1 MGDPYYDPYQDMGE
15 GDMMAMYAQMNPQ
28 LFGNDPAKRLNYYQD
43 LMSTLGT
50 DLVQTAGVTNPAAEQ
65 YAEPMNQTGSIYGSD
80 PFYASIFQAIEEGKD
95 PITAA
100 KLARD
105 QLGYKGTPEEFNQ
118 QVVSVATQYAG
129 ERVQNQQARS
139 QWEAENGGGWSMPD
153 GSKYKQ
159 TPLGGN
165 DVRAT
170 ASEYDLM
177 GAPDPNELFDQYV
190 KQMGTRPK
198 LTPEA
203 LVGTM
208 ADVAKGAVKSV
219 RPWQSRGEAV
229 SSAEPPAAPGR
240 NLPPGVVDYT
250 PDPGVA
256 PSSPSGSSPTPS
268 PRNQTRLAAP
278 RLAGGNFFLEKAAKD
293 SINNRVEQSK
303 NTQVR
308 SDANR
313 NLMRRITALAGLLQ
327 GGFPE

>member
-1 MGDPYYDPYQDMGE
+1 MGDPYMDPYQDMGE
-15 GDMMAMYAQMNPQ
+15 GDMLAMYAQMNPQ

-65 YAEPMNQTGSIYGSD
+65 YMEPMNQTGSIYGSD
-80 PFYASIFQAIEEGKD
+80 QRFASIFQAIEEGAD
-95 PITAA
+95 PISAVRAA
-100 KLARD
+100 RE
-105 QLGYKGTPEEFNQ
+105 QLGLPEGMTLEEYNQ
-118 QVVSVATQYAG
+118 TILPVATQYAS
-129 ERVQNQQARS
+129 EKVQNQQARS

-170 ASEYDLM
+170 ASEYELM
-177 GAPDPNELFDQYV
+177 GSPDPQALFDQYL
-190 KQMGTRPK
+190 QQNGTRPK
-198 LTPEA
+198 MTPGA
-203 LVGTM
+203 GISASAGPANSNGFGWSAGATPTAPRTD
-208 ADVAKGAVKSV
+208 ADKKKPTAVA
-219 RPWQSRGEAV
+219 
-229 SSAEPPAAPGR
+229 
-240 NLPPGVVDYT
+240 
-250 PDPGVA
+250 DPN
-256 PSSPSGSSPTPS
+256 TQ
-268 PRNQTRLAAP
+268 PRNAAP

-293 SINNRVEQSK
+293 SINKRVDQSK

>member
-1 MGDPYYDPYQDMGE
+1 MGDPYMDPYQDMGE
-15 GDMMAMYAQMNPQ
+15 GDMLAMYAQMNPQ

-65 YAEPMNQTGSIYGSD
+65 YMEPMNQTGAIYGSD
-80 PFYASIFQAIEEGKD
+80 PLYASVFQAIEDGKD
-95 PITAA
+95 PITAS
-100 KLARD
+100 KLAKD
-105 QLGYKGTPEEFNQ
+105 AGLFKGTDQEFNDR
-118 QVVSVATQYAG
+118 VVSVATQYAG

-170 ASEYDLM
+170 ASEYELM
-177 GAPDPNELFDQYV
+177 GSPDPQALFDQYL
-190 KQMGTRPK
+190 QQNGTRPK
-198 LTPEA
+198 MTPGA
-203 LVGTM
+203 GISASAGPANSNGFGWSAGATPTAPRTD
-208 ADVAKGAVKSV
+208 ADKKK
-219 RPWQSRGEAV
+219 
-229 SSAEPPAAPGR
+229 PAA
-240 NLPPGVVDYT
+240 VA
-250 PDPGVA
+250 DPN
-256 PSSPSGSSPTPS
+256 TQ
-268 PRNQTRLAAP
+268 PRNAAP

-293 SINNRVEQSK
+293 SINKRVDQSK
-303 NTQVR
+303 NTSVR